1 MKYQYNK
8 LIILVSF
15 LLLTILPGQE
25 CDSGFVWL
33 EDVPVGCGGEHNCFY
48 EADLNIL
55 QTLIDNSSETIN
67 LSLDDNEDG
76 IMDPVELGY
85 TEWVDGRLVVLDCFL
100 SDIMPCNLSGALPEN
115 IGDLEFL
122 EALWLSGNQL
132 SGEIP
137 ESMGD
142 LVNLELL
149 YLSDNQFSG
158 SIPESFCN
166 LNVDLDGVNDWGVEY
181 FNIWGNEIC
190 PPYPSCMDN
199 EIIGEQDTIECMSGC
214 TDPFACNY
222 IEEAFEDDG
231 SCLYT
236 DECGICNGE
245 NNSCSSDNIN
255 FIGNW
260 NDGHDETAL
269 ADFLYDWGYILLP
282 YNDVW
287 GYTDEDGKE
296 YALIGTWDGT
306 HIIDMSTDT
315 GYPEEISFIPGSF
328 STHRDIK
335 THGHYMYVGTEANLG
350 DPALFPDWTLDPEG
364 VQVID
369 ISDPANPEIINEW
382 DEIYQS
388 HNLMVDGNG
397 FLYIVGTDVS
407 DDLIIL
413 DLSDPVNPYKVGGW
427 SYYDAPSQDGY
438 LHDVCIHEDVLYGC
452 GIYVDRIYAFNISD
466 KTNPQL
472 IHEWS
477 GIPSA
482 HACWVSDDGNT
493 LFTGSETVNGH
504 IMSWDVS
511 FIETGNVN
519 LLDEWLPLN
528 GENWSAHNLFVKGNY
543 LYISYYVYGLQ
554 VLDISDP
561 ANLFNVGFYDTLE
574 ETEGMSI
581 YSGVWGVFPFFSS
594 NRIIMSDRVNGL
606 YILEDVLSMN
616 LGDLNDDGLLN
627 ILDIVI
633 IANIILGTSDNV
645 PQADVNQ
652 DGDLNILDIV
662 ILIDMILDL

>member
-1 MKYQYNK
+1 
-8 LIILVSF
+8 
-15 LLLTILPGQE
+15 
-25 CDSGFVWL
+25 
-33 EDVPVGCGGEHNCFY
+33 
-48 EADLNIL
+48 
-55 QTLIDNSSETIN
+55 
-67 LSLDDNEDG
+67 
-76 IMDPVELGY
+76 
-85 TEWVDGRLVVLDCFL
+85 
-100 SDIMPCNLSGALPEN
+100 
-115 IGDLEFL
+115 
-122 EALWLSGNQL
+122 
-132 SGEIP
+132 
-137 ESMGD
+137 
-142 LVNLELL
+142 
-149 YLSDNQFSG
+149 
-158 SIPESFCN
+158 
-166 LNVDLDGVNDWGVEY
+166 
-181 FNIWGNEIC
+181 
-190 PPYPSCMDN
+190 
-199 EIIGEQDTIECMSGC
+199 
-214 TDPFACNY
+214 
-222 IEEAFEDDG
+222 
-231 SCLYT
+231 
-236 DECGICNGE
+236 
-245 NNSCSSDNIN
+245 
-255 FIGNW
+255 
-260 NDGHDETAL
+260 
-269 ADFLYDWGYILLP
+269 
-282 YNDVW
+282 
-287 GYTDEDGKE
+287 
-296 YALIGTWDGT
+296 
-306 HIIDMSTDT
+306 MSTDT

-388 HNLMVDGNG
+388 HNLMVDENG

-407 DDLIIL
+407 DDMIIL

-504 IMSWDVS
+504 IKSWDVS

-581 YSGVWGVFPFFSS
+581 YSGVWGVFPFFNS

-606 YILEDVLSMN
+606 YILEDILSMS

-662 ILIDMILDL
+662 MLIDMILDL